1 MALYHSDAFVLRTYK
16 LGESDQIVVLFTRDY
31 GKLRVVAHRNRRGHS
46 RTASYYQPLTR
57 LHVIAYGRPTRSLYH
72 THSVDIAQAF
82 RVLHEDFNLLSCGLY
97 MTELIDINTQDR
109 QPAPE
114 LFALFDE
121 ALEALAGAGQVPK
134 GAPASVLTTRQ
145 HERQRVT
152 PPMVLRHFEISL
164 LTLSGYALQLSECA
178 HCGGELPPGACGY
191 NARAGGLVCDT
202 CAATRHTLKIG
213 HAACGYLR
221 GMMGHVPL
229 PEMLPDTAAQQ
240 EMERLLH
247 LHLTTCL
254 GREIKSYPFLYL

>member
-1 MALYHSDAFVLRTYK
+1 MALYRSDAFVLRRYK

-46 RTASYYQPLTR
+46 RTAGHYQPLVR

-72 THSVDIAQAF
+72 THSVDIARAF
-82 RVLHEDFNLLSCGLY
+82 RVLHQDFNLLSCGLY
-97 MTELIDINTQDR
+97 MTELIDISTQDR

-121 ALEALAGAGQVPK
+121 ALEALARPEQ
-134 GAPASVLTTRQ
+134 
-145 HERQRVT
+145 T
-152 PPMVLRHFEISL
+152 PEAPMVLRHFEMSL

-178 HCGGELPPGACGY
+178 HCGGELPSGACGY
-191 NARAGGLVCDT
+191 NARAGGLVCAT

-213 HAACGYLR
+213 RAACSYLR
-221 GMMGHVPL
+221 GMMGHIPL
-229 PEMLPDTAAQQ
+229 PETLPDTAAQQ
-240 EMERLLH
+240 DLERLLH

>member
-1 MALYHSDAFVLRTYK
+1 MALYRSDAFVLRRYK

-46 RTASYYQPLTR
+46 RTAGHYQPLTR

-82 RVLHEDFNLLSCGLY
+82 RALHEDFNLLSCGLY
-97 MTELIDINTQDR
+97 MTELIDISTQDR

-121 ALEALAGAGQVPK
+121 ALETLARPEQPPE
-134 GAPASVLTTRQ
+134 APL
-145 HERQRVT
+145 
-152 PPMVLRHFEISL
+152 VLRHFEVSL

-191 NARAGGLVCDT
+191 NARAGGLVCDS

-213 HAACGYLR
+213 AAACGYLR
-221 GMMGHVPL
+221 GMMGHAPL
-229 PEMLPDTAAQQ
+229 PETPPDDAVQHDL
-240 EMERLLH
+240 ERLLH

-254 GREIKSYPFLYL
+254 GREIKSYPFLFL

>member
-1 MALYHSDAFVLRTYK
+1 MALYRSDAFVLRRYK

-46 RTASYYQPLTR
+46 RTAGYYQPLTR

-82 RVLHEDFNLLSCGLY
+82 RVLHQDFNLLSCGLY
-97 MTELIDINTQDR
+97 MTELIDISTQDR

-114 LFALFDE
+114 LFALLDE
-121 ALEALAGAGQVPK
+121 ALEALARTEPQPGA
-134 GAPASVLTTRQ
+134 
-145 HERQRVT
+145 
-152 PPMVLRHFEISL
+152 PMVLRHFEISL

-191 NARAGGLVCDT
+191 NARAGGLVCAT
-202 CAATRHTLKIG
+202 CAATRHTLKVG
-213 HAACGYLR
+213 RAACGYLR
-221 GMMGHVPL
+221 GMMGHIPL
-229 PEMLPDTAAQQ
+229 PETLPDDAQQ
-240 EMERLLH
+240 ELERLLH